1 MTPRPQPP
9 ASTRHGQAGSFF
21 LAKTNLC
28 WPPIFFLPFPAPPLC
43 PSHPK
48 LLEIQRVAP
57 PRDTEAYSIGSA
69 LIAAFS
75 VLGSVLFHFGPSSSD
90 NWRFRSC
97 RRGESMRDSRSNLT
111 WRLETGRDWRPGL
124 SHCSRPPSSAVPRP
138 SLARQARGPVPRL
151 LARGP
156 PYTFSREHPSVF
168 VASAVANLSA
178 PPRLQKKGAS
188 IAPSPTATPSRALPL
203 TLIVSAPGRLCQRQS
218 HLLEAPAASLELDWF
233 RPPWRPSRA
242 RLPRWTDMS

>member
-1 MTPRPQPP
+1 MNRDPPSRLPPPDSAKHLFFSPNQNQPL
-9 ASTRHGQAGSFF
+9 
-21 LAKTNLC
+21 LAP
-28 WPPIFFLPFPAPPLC
+28 PPIFFLPFPAPPLC

-48 LLEIQRVAP
+48 LLEIRRVAP
-57 PRDTEAYSIGSA
+57 PQDTEAYSIGSA

-75 VLGSVLFHFGPSSSD
+75 VLGSVLFDFGPASSD

-97 RRGESMRDSRSNLT
+97 RRGKSMRDSRSNLT

-178 PPRLQKKGAS
+178 PPDSRKKVRPLRHPRQPRRLE
-188 IAPSPTATPSRALPL
+188 PF
-203 TLIVSAPGRLCQRQS
+203 
-218 HLLEAPAASLELDWF
+218 H
-233 RPPWRPSRA
+233 
-242 RLPRWTDMS
+242 